1 VQGYWS
7 FSGSEASIGAILKMH
22 LNEYQ
27 KGILL
32 TAFGVICI
40 VPDALFVRIIDA
52 DPLVIAFWRSLLAG
66 LIIAAFINFQDRGAS
81 YNLIKKMGAKGWIYC
96 AILASTSPA
105 FVLAVSNTSVAN
117 VVFIFASMPI
127 FTAIFSWMLLGE
139 KISARTTITML
150 LVTVGLSI
158 IAYGSTDNENAH
170 WSGDGFALYI
180 SIAYGFAFTILR
192 GMRATSMVPVVPV
205 AFCGSALLLALIA
218 NPFSGFF
225 ENFWLYA
232 LHGIFIAVGTTFLTL
247 GPRRLP
253 APEVSLLILLE
264 SILAPLLVW
273 AVLGE
278 DPGQFAILGGTIVI
292 GALAISNLIAF
303 LKW

>member
-1 VQGYWS
+1 MQ
-7 FSGSEASIGAILKMH
+7 
-22 LNEYQ
+22 LNEHQ

-40 VPDALFVRIIDA
+40 VPDALFVRIISA
-52 DPLVIAFWRSLLAG
+52 EPMVIAFWRSVLAG
-66 LIIAAFINFQDRGAS
+66 LIIAAFVYFQDRGGS
-81 YNLIKKMGAKGWIYC
+81 FNLIVKMGSSGWMYC
-96 AILASTSPA
+96 FILASTSPA

-117 VVFIFASMPI
+117 VVFIFASMPM

-150 LVTVGLSI
+150 VVAVGLSI
-158 IAYGSTDNENAH
+158 IAFGSTTNRHAH
-170 WSGDGFALYI
+170 WIGDVFALYI
-180 SIAYGFAFTILR
+180 SVAYGFALTILR
-192 GMRATSMVPVVPV
+192 GMRATSMVPVVPI
-205 AFCGSALLLALIA
+205 AFCGSALLIACIA
-218 NPFSGFF
+218 NPLSGFF

-247 GPRRLP
+247 GPRRLS

-273 AVLGE
+273 AILDE
-278 DPGQFAILGGTIVI
+278 NPGQFAILGGTIVI
-292 GALAISNLIAF
+292 GALAFSNFIAF
-303 LKW
+303 QKLR